1 LPSSSMTPS
10 SIRSSRK
17 LSMSASKSS

>member
-1 LPSSSMTPS
+1 MGKN

-17 LSMSASKSS
+17 